1 MKILYICT
9 DPGVDLSGQSGGSIH
24 IRSFVRAMAGLGHE
38 VVVVCSSVSNGT
50 IHRLLKRKVPWAGV
64 AVCAFTRKEQCR
76 PRIDFGN
83 CYRQETM
90 RPQPKRERTI
100 GYVVSTWPRLSQT
113 FVLNEILSL
122 EERGLDLRIFSA
134 KDPTEQLVNA
144 KVADVRAPVFY
155 LAFHG
160 RYSKIF
166 FGNLRIAS
174 RQPGRYLKTLAH
186 ALGYGR
192 RDILRRFFQA
202 GYLAEQLRRDSVA
215 HLHAHFATAPATVAM
230 FTHELTGVPF
240 TFTAHARDIYS
251 DTQPE
256 LLRAEMKRAR
266 SVVTVTEYNRR
277 HLRKIDPSLNGKVR
291 CIDSIFDFSGFDF
304 QWPRVSGLAAPLIL
318 SVARLVEKK
327 GLEDLI
333 LAADILRWQGQ
344 RFRMQIIG
352 DGHLRQ
358 VLDNKIAALGLEEHV
373 TLSGAQTHEEVKLA
387 YGRAHVFALPCVVAA
402 DGDRD
407 SKSTS
412 RPDRY
417 PSTRTPR
424 RGCARSRSRARRAH
438 GR

>member
-1 MKILYICT
+1 M
-9 DPGVDLSGQSGGSIH
+9 Q
-24 IRSFVRAMAGLGHE
+24 
-38 VVVVCSSVSNGT
+38 
-50 IHRLLKRKVPWAGV
+50 
-64 AVCAFTRKEQCR
+64 
-76 PRIDFGN
+76 
-83 CYRQETM
+83 
-90 RPQPKRERTI
+90 PQPKRERTI
-100 GYVVSTWPRLSQT
+100 GYVVNTWPRLSQT
-113 FVLNEILSL
+113 FVLNEILGL

-277 HLRKIDPSLNGKVR
+277 HLRQIDPSLNGKVR

-407 SKSTS
+407 GLPNVLIEAMASGVPVVSTTVVGIPELIES
-412 RPDRY
+412 ERHGLLVPPGEPRALANALERLLADASLRDRL
-417 PSTRTPR
+417 
-424 RGCARSRSRARRAH
+424 ARAARARIEERFSSERIAERLMNLFFPSEEGKQCRH
-438 GR
+438 S